1 MELKKSIVNIDD
13 MNTTIIRLRE
23 IIQKKT
29 EQIDNYKKRN
39 RASHLSDSEGDLYD
53 DFCMIDDIYVTK
65 GN

>member
-1 MELKKSIVNIDD
+1 

-39 RASHLSDSEGDLYD
+39 RTSYLSDSEGDLYD

>member
-1 MELKKSIVNIDD
+1 

-39 RASHLSDSEGDLYD
+39 RASYLSDSEGDLYD